1 MGDSFLCHSSG
12 KVPEATEQQNIWYS
26 CPKGIPDG
34 MFQTDN
40 LCSIILLKPI

>member
-1 MGDSFLCHSSG
+1 MGHSFLCHSSA